1 MTAPMTRANAVTL
14 TLATQIAAAAIG
26 VGAIALGI
34 TGLPDRAPPQVGTA
48 LPGTPGLD
56 QPGQPTGGTVSP
68 VSFAPIDTSG
78 LAARLAL
85 LDNAPQIT
93 KAPDLAADR
102 PLVEPDPAEDARL
115 TSIKGFAG
123 RIRYLGMVQAGA
135 ERAAFVKVDGQQR
148 IVRQGTVIQPPAD
161 QADLGALTIER
172 VNGRAIVVSQGE
184 ARANIDLEARTGPAI
199 TMIGGGDVAQA
210 PGVEVAPTGPDMSV
224 RMDGHEIREAE
235 VARRNRN
242 IERQAAGIRNTN
254 PEAQLRMPEVQRVG
268 GLGNRN
274 RNRQPSQPTQD
285 DQANEQPQPQPRSD
299 D

>member
-1 MTAPMTRANAVTL
+1 MTAPMTRANAATL

-26 VGAIALGI
+26 LGAIVLGVR
-34 TGLPDRAPPQVGTA
+34 GLPDRAPPQTGPTA
-48 LPGTPGLD
+48 PGAPGAA
-56 QPGQPTGGTVSP
+56 QPGQPGGPGTVTP
-68 VSFAPIDTSG
+68 VAFTPIDTTG

-102 PLVEPDPAEDARL
+102 TLVEPNPSEDVYL

-123 RIRYLGMVQAGA
+123 RVRYLGMVQAGA

-148 IVRQGTVIQPPAD
+148 IVRQGAVIQPPAD
-161 QADLGALTIER
+161 QPDLEPLTIER
-172 VNGRAIVVSQGE
+172 VNGRAIVVTNGE
-184 ARANIDLEARTGPAI
+184 ARANITLEARTGPAI
-199 TMIGGGDVAQA
+199 TMVGGGDVAQA
-210 PGVEVAPTGPDMSV
+210 PGVEVVPTGPDLSV
-224 RMDGHEIREAE
+224 RMDGHEIPAAE

-242 IERQAAGIRNTN
+242 MERQAAGIRNTN
-254 PEAQLRMPEVQRVG
+254 PEAQLRMPEVRRVG

-274 RNRQPSQPTQD
+274 RNTQPAQD
-285 DQANEQPQPQPRSD
+285 DQANEQPEPQPRSD

>member
-1 MTAPMTRANAVTL
+1 MTAPMTRANAATL

-26 VGAIALGI
+26 VGAIALGV

-48 LPGTPGLD
+48 LPGTPGLA

-102 PLVEPDPAEDARL
+102 PLVEPNPAEDAYL

-123 RIRYLGMVQAGA
+123 RVRYLGMVQAGA

-148 IVRQGTVIQPPAD
+148 IVRQGAVIQPPAD
-161 QADLGALTIER
+161 QPDLEPLTIER
-172 VNGRAIVVSQGE
+172 VNGRAIVVTNGD
-184 ARANIDLEARTGPAI
+184 ARANINLEARTGPAI
-199 TMIGGGDVAQA
+199 TMVGGGDVAQA
-210 PGVEVAPTGPDMSV
+210 PGVEVAPTGPDLSV

-242 IERQAAGIRNTN
+242 MERQAAGIRNTN
-254 PEAQLRMPEVQRVG
+254 PEAQLRMPEVRRVG

-274 RNRQPSQPTQD
+274 RNTQPAQN
-285 DQANEQPQPQPRSD
+285 DQANEQPEPQPRSD